1 MSFSFLRTH
10 LKIKYGGTLRPA
22 ALEQAINVVRQPL
35 GDVIPGTSSEA
46 PDTAFLLLILCSGL
60 RPVSSTLHIR
70 SGVDSSPFCLR
81 TSSSSV
87 K

>member
-1 MSFSFLRTH
+1 MSSSFLRTH
-10 LKIKYGGTLRPA
+10 FKIKYGGTLWPA

-35 GDVIPGTSSEA
+35 CDVIPGTSSEA
-46 PDTAFLLLILCSGL
+46 PHTAFLLLCFGL
-60 RPVSSTLHIR
+60 GPVSSTLHIR
-70 SGVDSSPFCLR
+70 SGLDSSPFCLR